1 MFKTLHTISTG
12 KPMIQQQVVI
22 LNNFLLVVDAVC
34 VVAAGYAA
42 YYLSYFISGGVVPI
56 ETNAF
61 YAMLLSMMFINSYM
75 MGRFGL
81 YSDARPKS
89 YLIMVWAIAKAIV
102 LDFTFL
108 GAGLYFYEQLDYSR
122 DFVGYYAAMSF
133 GLILLVRAGSMLY
146 LDHWSPKGFN
156 VSRILIVGDRDR
168 GGWVENILK
177 DQISWGHEIVGR
189 VGVKDE
195 GAKESDVLGLLDE
208 LPHILKKHS
217 IDEVVFAVASDRSV
231 DLNPHLSYC
240 HRIGMPVRILP
251 GMWHERECYLSMEVC
266 QGVPFLTM
274 RTTNFNA
281 SGLLYKRILDIIGG
295 ALGTLCFLFM
305 FPFVATAIKR
315 DSAGPVLFRQKRMG
329 QHGRIFEVIK
339 FRTMCADAE
348 EKKAELLKQ
357 NEMNGAIFKLKD
369 DPRIT
374 KVGRF
379 LRKTS
384 MDEFPQFINV
394 LKGEMSLVGTRP
406 PTLEEVEKYRPEH
419 LKRIAAKPGI
429 TGMWQISGRNKIQDF
444 DRIVELD
451 CQYLDHWRFWEDI
464 KILAK
469 TVFVVLQRKGA
480 I

>member
-1 MFKTLHTISTG
+1 ML
-12 KPMIQQQVVI
+12 QQQVAI
-22 LNNFLLVVDAVC
+22 LNNFLLVADAVC
-34 VVAAGYAA
+34 VVVAGYVA
-42 YYLSYFISGGVVPI
+42 YYLSYFISGGIVPI

-61 YAMLLSMMFINSYM
+61 YVVLLSMMFINSYM

-81 YSDARPKS
+81 YSDVRPRS
-89 YLIMVWAIAKAIV
+89 YIRMAWSIAKAIV
-102 LDFTFL
+102 LNFAFL
-108 GAGLYFYEQLDYSR
+108 GAGLYFYRQLDYSR
-122 DFVGYYAAMSF
+122 NFAGYYAVTSF
-133 GLILLVRAGSMLY
+133 GLILLVRAGAMLY
-146 LDHWSPKGFN
+146 LDLWSPKGFN
-156 VSRILIVGDRDR
+156 VSRILIVGDRNR
-168 GGWVENILK
+168 GGYVENILK
-177 DQISWGHEIVGR
+177 DQISWGHAIVGR
-189 VGVKDE
+189 VGVTNED
-195 GAKESDVLGLLDE
+195 AQESDVLGLLDQ
-208 LPHILKKHS
+208 LTHILKKHS
-217 IDEVVFAVASDRSV
+217 IDEVVFAVAGDRSV
-231 DLNPHLSYC
+231 DLNAHLSYC
-240 HRIGMPVRILP
+240 HKIGMPVRILP
-251 GMWHERECYLSMEVC
+251 AMWHEREFNFSMEVC

-281 SGLLYKRILDIIGG
+281 SGLLYKRFLDIIGG
-295 ALGTLCFLFM
+295 ALGTLCFLLM
-305 FPFVATAIKR
+305 LPFVATAIKR
-315 DSAGPVLFRQKRMG
+315 DSPGPVLFRQKRMG
-329 QHGRIFEVIK
+329 RHGRIFEVIK

-384 MDEFPQFINV
+384 LDEFPQFINV

-429 TGMWQISGRNKIQDF
+429 TGMWQVSGRNKIQDF

-451 CQYLDHWRFWEDI
+451 CQYLDHWRFWVDI

>member
-1 MFKTLHTISTG
+1 MLF
-12 KPMIQQQVVI
+12 
-22 LNNFLLVVDAVC
+22 
-34 VVAAGYAA
+34 AGYAA
-42 YYLSYFISGGVVPI
+42 YYLSYVTSGGIVPI

-61 YAMLLSMMFINSYM
+61 YVVLLSMMFINSYM

-81 YSDARPKS
+81 YSDVRPRS
-89 YLIMVWAIAKAIV
+89 YISMALSIAKAIV
-102 LDFTFL
+102 LDSAFL

-122 DFVGYYAAMSF
+122 NFVVYYAANVF
-133 GLILLVRAGSMLY
+133 GFVMMVRAGSMWY

-156 VSRILIVGDRDR
+156 VSRILIVGDRHR
-168 GGWVENILK
+168 GNCVENILK
-177 DQISWGHEIVGR
+177 EQISWGHEIVGR
-189 VGVKDE
+189 VRVKDKN
-195 GAKESDVLGLLDE
+195 ADESDVLGILQE

-217 IDEVVFAVASDRSV
+217 IDEVVFAISGDRSV
-231 DLNPHLSYC
+231 DLNQHLSYC

-251 GMWHERECYLSMEVC
+251 AMWHDRECYLSMEMC

-281 SGLLYKRILDIIGG
+281 SGLLYKRLLDIIGG
-295 ALGTLCFLFM
+295 LVGTFCFLLM
-305 FPFVATAIKR
+305 YPFVAIAVKR
-315 DSAGPVLFRQKRMG
+315 DSSGPVLFRQERMG
-329 QHGRIFEVIK
+329 QHGRIFELIK

-348 EKKAELLKQ
+348 EKKADLFKK
-357 NEMNGAIFKLKD
+357 NEMNGAVFKLKD
-369 DPRIT
+369 DPRVT

-384 MDEFPQFINV
+384 LDEFPQFINV

-406 PTLEEVEKYRPEH
+406 PTIEEVEKYRPEH

-429 TGMWQISGRNKIQDF
+429 TGMWQVSGRNKIQDF

>member
-1 MFKTLHTISTG
+1 ML
-12 KPMIQQQVVI
+12 QQQVVI
-22 LNNFLLVVDAVC
+22 LNNILLVADAIC
-34 VVAAGYAA
+34 VVAAGYVA
-42 YYLSYFISGGVVPI
+42 YYLSYFISGGIVPL

-61 YAMLLSMMFINSYM
+61 YVVLLSMMFINSYM

-81 YSDARPKS
+81 YSDVRPRS
-89 YLIMVWAIAKAIV
+89 IISMAWSIAKAIV
-102 LDFTFL
+102 LDFAFL
-108 GAGLYFYEQLDYSR
+108 GAGFYFYKQLDYSR
-122 DFVGYYAAMSF
+122 DFVGYYAVISF

-146 LDHWSPKGFN
+146 LDLWSPKGFN

-168 GGWVENILK
+168 GGYVENILK

-195 GAKESDVLGLLDE
+195 DDKESDVLGLLDE

-217 IDEVVFAVASDRSV
+217 IDEVVFAVAGDRSV
-231 DLNPHLSYC
+231 DLNPYLSYC
-240 HRIGMPVRILP
+240 HKIGMPVRILP
-251 GMWHERECYLSMEVC
+251 AMWHERECYLSMEVC
-266 QGVPFLTM
+266 QGIPFLTM

-305 FPFVATAIKR
+305 FPFVAMAIKR
-315 DSAGPVLFRQKRMG
+315 DSPGPVLFRQKRIG

-348 EKKAELLKQ
+348 AKKTELFKQ
-357 NEMNGAIFKLKD
+357 NEMNGAIFKLKA

-384 MDEFPQFINV
+384 LDEFPQFINV

-429 TGMWQISGRNKIQDF
+429 TGMWQVSGRNKIQDF

-451 CQYLDHWRFWEDI
+451 CQYLDHWRFWVDI
-464 KILAK
+464 KILGK